1 MHAVPCENNMLV
13 LGVGAG
19 VVVLAVVWVIAGV
32 VLLACGHRS
41 SVAAIG
47 VTLVSA
53 VLSLALLLLP
63 QHSAP
68 HQPVLQDVVGIP
80 YY

>member
-1 MHAVPCENNMLV
+1 MHAVPSENNMLV

-19 VVVLAVVWVIAGV
+19 VIVLAVVWVVAGV

-41 SVAAIG
+41 SVATGGIA
-47 VTLVSA
+47 LMSA

-68 HQPVLQDVVGIP
+68 HQPVLQDVVGLP
-80 YY
+80 H